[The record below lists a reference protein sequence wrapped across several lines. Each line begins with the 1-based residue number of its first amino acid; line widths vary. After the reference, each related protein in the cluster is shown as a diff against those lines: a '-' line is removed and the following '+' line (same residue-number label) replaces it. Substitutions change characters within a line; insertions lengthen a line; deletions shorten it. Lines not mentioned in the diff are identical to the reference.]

1 MIKTETILRYESRM
15 SARMYFFLFC
25 MLTNINPNMNKLS
38 LGNQLHESRM
48 SARMS
53 GAASARGLPWSHS
66 TPHSA
71 IVLEQHTDMFCKLH
85 KYILQLE
92 QIHFLLLTNTF
103 FPCATRH
110 HIPWL
115 SSGNIQTLPGHV
127 LLTLKQSPPPTYYLV
142 IFILLL
148 RSYLF
153 RLIFATL
160 HCQPL
165 YPKFFPRL
173 GFFGANHFVKM
184 FGLRCQSSLP
194 WGTL

>member
-1 MIKTETILRYESRM
+1 
-15 SARMYFFLFC
+15 
-25 MLTNINPNMNKLS
+25 
-38 LGNQLHESRM
+38 
-48 SARMS
+48 
-53 GAASARGLPWSHS
+53 
-66 TPHSA
+66 
-71 IVLEQHTDMFCKLH
+71 MFCKLH

-127 LLTLKQSPPPTYYLV
+127 LLTLQQPLPPTYYLV

-160 HCQPL
+160 DCQPL

-184 FGLRCQSSLP
+184 FRLRCLSNLP
-194 WGTL
+194 RGTLKDNSRAGLCSFPFIFQISYVEFQTSID

>member
-1 MIKTETILRYESRM
+1 
-15 SARMYFFLFC
+15 
-25 MLTNINPNMNKLS
+25 
-38 LGNQLHESRM
+38 
-48 SARMS
+48 
-53 GAASARGLPWSHS
+53 
-66 TPHSA
+66 
-71 IVLEQHTDMFCKLH
+71 MFCKLH

-103 FPCATRH
+103 YSCATRH

-127 LLTLKQSPPPTYYLV
+127 LLTLQQPLPPTYYLV

-165 YPKFFPRL
+165 YPKFFPGWDFLEQIILSKCSGFAARAVCHEGLCKTTLEQDYAALPSYSNILCRISNIYRL
-173 GFFGANHFVKM
+173 GVGVDNNESDILCPV
-184 FGLRCQSSLP
+184 
-194 WGTL
+194 T